1 MRIHRSITSLAV
13 VGMAISITGLTGIAA
28 HAQSRLPGFT
38 PGRPAVT
45 NNGFPSRGYGVRAPF
60 VRVVA
65 PNTNAIGG
73 NRPSERTLPPRFDPP
88 GPIAAPSP
96 PPNTTPPGDLPS
108 PTNTIDLPITS
119 VVSVNSSVMAPGGS
133 LGWGT
138 PTAVYR
144 HASTRGSMGWNR
156 NVYDQQGFDQRL
168 SVYYKPSELAAL
180 QAEEQAR
187 IEAGRTPIA
196 DRAASALLK
205 GDLDLANELHLE
217 LLSISPDD
225 LHVLRTLGVIDLMR
239 KRSDEGIKRILAA
252 YTTDPLLSDEPIDP
266 AMYPDGAAALR
277 RVSSDVANLATRAG
291 RADAAFTAALLA
303 QSRNEYLVAGRFLDR
318 AAEGGLDPTL
328 TARLRASLEAA
339 QAAARPQAGNKP
351 AK

>member
-1 MRIHRSITSLAV
+1 MRVHLSIASLAV
-13 VGMAISITGLTGIAA
+13 VGLAMSVTGLTSVAA
-28 HAQSRLPGFT
+28 RAQSQLPGFT
-38 PGRPAVT
+38 PGRPAVS
-45 NNGFPSRGYGVRAPF
+45 NNGFPQRGYGVRAPF

-88 GPIAAPSP
+88 PTIAAP
-96 PPNTTPPGDLPS
+96 LPA
-108 PTNTIDLPITS
+108 PANTIDLPITS
-119 VVSVNSSVMAPGGS
+119 AASVNTSVMAPGGS

-138 PTAVYR
+138 PTGVYR

-156 NVYDQQGFDQRL
+156 NAYDQQGFDQRL

-187 IEAGRTPIA
+187 IEAGRTPLA

-205 GDLDLANELHLE
+205 GDLDLAHELHLE
-217 LLSISPDD
+217 LLSSSPDD
-225 LHVLRTLGVIDLMR
+225 LRVMRTLGVIDLMR
-239 KRSDEGIKRILAA
+239 KRTDEGLKRILAA
-252 YTTDPLLSDEPIDP
+252 YMADPLLSDEPIVP
-266 AMYPDGAAALR
+266 TIYPDGAVALR
-277 RVSSDVANLATRAG
+277 RISGDVANLATRPG

-318 AAEGGLDPTL
+318 SAEGGMDATL
-328 TARLRASLEAA
+328 IIRMRAALEAA
-339 QAAARPQAGNKP
+339 QVAARPRP